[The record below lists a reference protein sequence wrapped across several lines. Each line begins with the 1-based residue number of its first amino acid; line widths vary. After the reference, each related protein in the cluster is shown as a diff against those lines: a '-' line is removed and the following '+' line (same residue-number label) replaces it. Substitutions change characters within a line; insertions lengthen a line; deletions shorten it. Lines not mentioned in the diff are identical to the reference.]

1 MMLTRSEQKVCTL
14 DFALKVP
21 AAIDKSSAQVRGRN
35 TGESG
40 SSTRRTPQLSSRADN
55 YRAPQGPGKI
65 AGTSCRDR
73 EKTAQRG
80 SLLFQGPQPN
90 HRSKSVVVNVHDIS
104 AELLCNLQD
113 KLQGE
118 RAPHYQHIGERG
130 VKITLWRL
138 QPGDKVYSDP
148 VNLLRGI
155 EQLTRPLGTRENLIH
170 TRNNQNFVAKCAQL
184 LCRGADNR
192 LGSTLENWGVVWR
205 AEEDSHRD
213 RKELLVMP
221 ERPLARLDAE
231 SRKRAEGLTI
241 KRSLFL
247 NRGFAEHLIQGT
259 CG

>member
-1 MMLTRSEQKVCTL
+1 VKRQRNAEA
-14 DFALKVP
+14 F
-21 AAIDKSSAQVRGRN
+21 SSKGRN
-35 TGESG
+35 
-40 SSTRRTPQLSSRADN
+40 Q
-55 YRAPQGPGKI
+55 
-65 AGTSCRDR
+65 
-73 EKTAQRG
+73 TAAQ
-80 SLLFQGPQPN
+80 
-90 HRSKSVVVNVHDIS
+90 KSVVVNVHDIS

-192 LGSTLENWGVVWR
+192 LGSTLEKWGVVWR

-213 RKELLVMP
+213 KKEPLVMP
-221 ERPLARLDAE
+221 ERSLAPIGCE
-231 SRKRAEGLTI
+231 VRKRAEGLTI
-241 KRSLFL
+241 KSSF
-247 NRGFAEHLIQGT
+247 F
-259 CG
+259 